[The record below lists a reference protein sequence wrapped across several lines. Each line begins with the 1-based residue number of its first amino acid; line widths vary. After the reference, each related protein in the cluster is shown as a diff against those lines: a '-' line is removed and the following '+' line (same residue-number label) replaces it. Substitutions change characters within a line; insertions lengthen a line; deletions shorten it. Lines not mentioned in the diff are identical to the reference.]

1 MEGIGQ
7 QENISRY
14 IPNNTTLWTVK
25 SSAENARNVFKS
37 GVPSKEI
44 PSIVLGVAE

>member
-1 MEGIGQ
+1 MEGNGQ
-7 QENISRY
+7 QENTSHN

-37 GVPSKEI
+37 GLPSKEI